1 MLAYPPNK
9 STKVIVNHKPNNRTF
24 IVGYDGK
31 DYEASY
37 TFSSSY
43 LVVDV
48 FWSDLFHETST
59 THMRSG
65 APLPLARLKAWEI
78 LRGAKER
85 GELN

>member
-1 MLAYPPNK
+1 MKDK
-9 STKVIVNHKPNNRTF
+9 STKVIVNHKPHTRTF
-24 IVGYDGK
+24 VIGYEGK

-37 TFSSSY
+37 SFSSSY

-48 FWSDLFHETST
+48 FWSDLYHKTST

-65 APLPLARLKAWEI
+65 AALPLARLKAWEI
-78 LRGAKER
+78 LRDAKER